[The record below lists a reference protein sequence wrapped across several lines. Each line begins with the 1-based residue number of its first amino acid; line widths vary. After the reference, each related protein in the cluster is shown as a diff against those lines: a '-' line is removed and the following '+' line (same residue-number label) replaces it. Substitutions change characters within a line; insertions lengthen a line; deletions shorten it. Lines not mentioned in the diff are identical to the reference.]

1 MQPACCLIPIHTW
14 HQLISFLT
22 LPPPGKI
29 QPILKNELIALSQYT
44 IIIDGHNL
52 AFYLYNLQH
61 GQHLSQKHALTLVN
75 QLSEYLKSFRSANPE
90 IELCFDGGVRP
101 PTADPARV
109 RILAAGAHNTADNL
123 ILDRFR
129 YHAFSNHP
137 CLVITN
143 DAEIQETLDQEGG
156 HYLNVFDF
164 VLLPHPVH
172 PVFLP
177 PEDLLYDFPELT
189 GQSSKNLHPNVSAIP
204 LKDSIRQIGRL
215 KPVQVKPL
223 TNKPDLNITQETPDN
238 STSLDVQTSSNEQPV
253 RNFPKFL

>member
-29 QPILKNELIALSQYT
+29 QPILKNESIALSQYT

-61 GQHLSQKHALTLVN
+61 GQHLSQKDALTLVN
-75 QLSEYLKSFRSANPE
+75 QLSDYLKSFRSANPE

-143 DAEIQETLDQEGG
+143 DAEIQEILDQEDG
-156 HYLNVFDF
+156 HYLKCIRFCTAAASCPSCFSAPRGSPLRFSRIDRAIKQGF
-164 VLLPHPVH
+164 TSKRQRDPFKRFHPPNWQV
-172 PVFLP
+172 
-177 PEDLLYDFPELT
+177 ET
-189 GQSSKNLHPNVSAIP
+189 GP
-204 LKDSIRQIGRL
+204 G
-215 KPVQVKPL
+215 
-223 TNKPDLNITQETPDN
+223 ETIN
-238 STSLDVQTSSNEQPV
+238 Q
-253 RNFPKFL
+253 